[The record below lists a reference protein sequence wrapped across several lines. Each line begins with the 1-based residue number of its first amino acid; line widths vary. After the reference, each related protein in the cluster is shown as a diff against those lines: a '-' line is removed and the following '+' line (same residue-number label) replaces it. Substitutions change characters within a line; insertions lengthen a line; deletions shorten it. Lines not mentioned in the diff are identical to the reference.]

1 MFNVKGSVCPHC
13 QKQFGT
19 KVQLRN
25 HVRTIHGLLESVDG
39 KQSQSDSAS
48 LPQDDKPQHKSSLE
62 CKICATAFKSE
73 AALRQHLNKH
83 ANANGPKSY
92 PCTMCDVKFTSRE
105 GRRVHMILKHNA
117 GKTYKCEQCPM
128 VFARMGNL
136 RLHMTTHGVRPHV
149 CSICGQSFAR
159 IDSLKT
165 HEEACA
171 EGKRG
176 LFCTECGQRFRK
188 QELLEKHLQQGHP
201 DKEFQCNHCGQGF
214 ETKRALSH
222 HVRVHEG
229 TFRCEH
235 CPRKFVTEKALRNHE
250 KSRHWDILGIE
261 RVIGR
266 QGRRKDAQ
274 PRQPKERVRR
284 NKYCPFLGLEHLA
297 ELQVKKSESEDDE
310 TNDAAFEDG
319 AGSDSEGSSGGRSQT
334 GDANQNLSDN
344 TDETIPMVAEEFQ
357 SMEDVPM
364 VIAHN
369 NLESEVKTEETDPN
383 CSSDSEHKVEKD
395 ENLHLADADE
405 PTVPNPDDFTSDAE
419 SSDVRKDYSDRDMN
433 QTSSSESD
441 RVKSPELRTKR
452 KSRRK
457 PDSTE
462 PKTASPK
469 EPLPKKY
476 KCDDCGKS
484 FAHQPWWAAHRAK
497 AHGIQETVKPNKQ
510 NRIHCC
516 DECPKSFCDWRN
528 LVYHLRHIHQKK
540 IDAVQIVS
548 CQLCKRKLLS
558 ENELKLHTCSTRRG
572 FQSRPP
578 EFKCDQCG
586 KAYVSRQALESHRS
600 VHEET
605 HTISCDLCEK
615 PFANEKDLSYHKK
628 RVHVDASFVCE
639 VCGKAF
645 KVQNQLKTHT
655 NIHMKSKSYQCEY
668 CGRAFAQ
675 RNGMTAHL
683 RIAHAEQ
690 LGEQA
695 LAERE
700 ISCPICFKK
709 LKGKVCYRL
718 HMKTHTND
726 RMYACSF
733 CEKRFVTNQDKL
745 RHEQTHTK
753 KYKFKC
759 RFCDK
764 GSTRRKLILLHE
776 AKEHNEV
783 SGEAIGP
790 QHKCSICGRCFSSP
804 SAVAIHESLHSD
816 ALPVGCELCDR
827 RFKNVKYMK
836 YHLKAHHKLEA
847 AEQKENGA
855 MVSVDDENEAG
866 QQVSKTEKGDG
877 NGLVQ
882 GVDQS
887 IS

>member
-1 MFNVKGSVCPHC
+1 MKHIVIRYNFIREKTQEGVS
-13 QKQFGT
+13 
-19 KVQLRN
+19 
-25 HVRTIHGLLESVDG
+25 
-39 KQSQSDSAS
+39 
-48 LPQDDKPQHKSSLE
+48 
-62 CKICATAFKSE
+62 KIIYEPTSE
-73 AALRQHLNKH
+73 
-83 ANANGPKSY
+83 
-92 PCTMCDVKFTSRE
+92 
-105 GRRVHMILKHNA
+105 
-117 GKTYKCEQCPM
+117 
-128 VFARMGNL
+128 
-136 RLHMTTHGVRPHV
+136 
-149 CSICGQSFAR
+149 
-159 IDSLKT
+159 
-165 HEEACA
+165 
-171 EGKRG
+171 
-176 LFCTECGQRFRK
+176 
-188 QELLEKHLQQGHP
+188 
-201 DKEFQCNHCGQGF
+201 
-214 ETKRALSH
+214 
-222 HVRVHEG
+222 
-229 TFRCEH
+229 
-235 CPRKFVTEKALRNHE
+235 
-250 KSRHWDILGIE
+250 
-261 RVIGR
+261 
-266 QGRRKDAQ
+266 
-274 PRQPKERVRR
+274 
-284 NKYCPFLGLEHLA
+284 
-297 ELQVKKSESEDDE
+297 QV
-310 TNDAAFEDG
+310 
-319 AGSDSEGSSGGRSQT
+319 
-334 GDANQNLSDN
+334 
-344 TDETIPMVAEEFQ
+344 
-357 SMEDVPM
+357 
-364 VIAHN
+364 AHIFI
-369 NLESEVKTEETDPN
+369 KTDPN

-866 QQVSKTEKGDG
+866 QQVSKTEKGDVSRFNIAFFGSETFRNGSLTGITHRNTIIGVRSGIVGENIRHPKSEVKTTETTFFRAPKMTEPTPELMEALSGMIAQALKASLGSVVQQQVAALNANGDPAAPAALAPKVPSFSMSEYRSTEESSVSDYFNRFEWAAQLSHIPADQYANYARVHMGAELNNALKFLVSPNDPAATTYQDLRTTLIDHFDRAKNKFVESIKFRHIVQEKDESVAKRQSTQSPVHRRSEPLLQLMNNFRHAMPVLWG
-877 NGLVQ
+877 NEKSLPLYCAEQPDYV
-882 GVDQS
+882 VRL
-887 IS
+887 